1 MQSNEAAITS
11 IQFRTGNSGE
21 DRGEQKIE
29 DRCYR
34 DWDASDVAMWLTN
47 TLKLQ

>member
-11 IQFRTGNSGE
+11 MQFRTANSGE
-21 DRGEQKIE
+21 EKGEQKKD

-34 DWDASDVAMWLTN
+34 DWDATDVAMWLTN
-47 TLKLQ
+47 TLKL